1 MVAGGLDRIILRI
14 ALEPPRRS
22 GSCVQVLGGGAWS
35 NGLFEVA
42 RACSY
47 GACRSGD
54 RIDGFRPRSK
64 QRAGGHVGASFAYS
78 ADTFGGV
85 VLSLPELSRG
95 ARAACMV
102 IPSFSCERLMDVSNV
117 YGQALPLL
125 SNRTRLPP
133 FLTPGEKDTIQW
145 SASGKE

>member
-1 MVAGGLDRIILRI
+1 
-14 ALEPPRRS
+14 
-22 GSCVQVLGGGAWS
+22 
-35 NGLFEVA
+35 
-42 RACSY
+42 
-47 GACRSGD
+47 
-54 RIDGFRPRSK
+54 
-64 QRAGGHVGASFAYS
+64 VGASFAYS

-102 IPSFSCERLMDVSNV
+102 IPSFSCERLLNV